1 MGKLILVLGGV
12 RSGKSAYAEQ
22 RARELGGDRVLYVA
36 TAETKDEEMRQR
48 VAKHRQN
55 RPGAWRTLEASRDV
69 GMAIRAQAADASV
82 ILVDCLTFLVAN
94 RLIEASGP
102 YENPFDDPTT
112 DPFDRAIEA
121 DIVREVEALAS
132 CAGDLSADM
141 IVVSNE
147 VGMGV
152 VPPYELGRAYRDI
165 LGRANQE
172 MARRA
177 DEVVLLVAGIP
188 MQVR

>member
-1 MGKLILVLGGV
+1 MGNLILVLGGV

-69 GMAIRAQAADASV
+69 GAAIREQAADASV

-94 RLIEASGP
+94 RLMEASGP

-121 DIVREVEALAS
+121 DIVREVEALAG
-132 CAGDLSADM
+132 CAKDLSADM

-152 VPPYELGRAYRDI
+152 VPPYELGRAYRDT